1 MSQLYTCKAVEG
13 LVQRYADRGGEITEI
28 EEGSLGYGF
37 LILHGE
43 GLKTAVVKEVGLN
56 AWSSAHTI
64 RMYNKCPKKY
74 AKMIEEKEMEV

>member
-1 MSQLYTCKAVEG
+1 MSQLYTCKAVED
-13 LVQRYADRGGEITEI
+13 LVQRYADKGGEIAEI

-43 GLKTAVVKEVGLN
+43 NLKTAVVKEVALN

-64 RMYNKCPKKY
+64 RFYNKCPKKY
-74 AKMIEEKEMEV
+74 AKMIEEKEMEA